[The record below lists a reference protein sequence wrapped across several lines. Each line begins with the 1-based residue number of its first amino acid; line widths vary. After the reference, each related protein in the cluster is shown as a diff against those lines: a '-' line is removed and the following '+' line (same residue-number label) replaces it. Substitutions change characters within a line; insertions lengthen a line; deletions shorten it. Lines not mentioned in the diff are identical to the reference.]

1 MRHRNEEEENDMT
14 IDELEKDYFATMLR
28 DAEGRYADEHG
39 EDAPATEGFD
49 ERAKEDG
56 NRFIAAFHEAFPDSE
71 TDGGSLYIARLYDDA
86 DLPEAE
92 REWFADDHWFTDAT
106 ATISESVDG
115 RVMLFFE

>member
-1 MRHRNEEEENDMT
+1 MT
-14 IDELEKDYFATMLR
+14 IDELEKDYFATMLH

-71 TDGGSLYIARLYDDA
+71 TDGGSLYIAAFMMMPTSRK
-86 DLPEAE
+86 
-92 REWFADDHWFTDAT
+92 R
-106 ATISESVDG
+106 SVSG
-115 RVMLFFE
+115 SRTTTGSR